1 VPSLAEVL
9 TEQAPRP
16 CGWLC
21 SAVVV
26 VSRAVAKTRHVVVR
40 HSAARC
46 GWLLSKA
53 ENGMRERD
61 PPRSSGVLSYL
72 LDYYQHAALGMADWS
87 GVADRAEI
95 TVFTDHLSDPDA
107 VVQRLRPFDVV
118 CAMRERTPLSRKVIE
133 RLPRLR
139 MIASTGPVNAAIDVH
154 AAAERNILVTA
165 TGYWSAPTV
174 ESSLSIVSRASRH
187 QSTHACSVRRPAFRT
202 R

>member
-1 VPSLAEVL
+1 
-9 TEQAPRP
+9 
-16 CGWLC
+16 
-21 SAVVV
+21 
-26 VSRAVAKTRHVVVR
+26 
-40 HSAARC
+40 
-46 GWLLSKA
+46 
-53 ENGMRERD
+53 M
-61 PPRSSGVLSYL
+61 LSYL
-72 LDYYQHAALGMADWS
+72 RDDYQHAALGMADWS
-87 GVADRAEI
+87 RVADRAEI

-118 CAMRERTPLSRKVIE
+118 CAMRECTPLSRKVIE

-139 MIASTGPVNAAIDVH
+139 MIASTGPANAAIDVH

-187 QSTHACSVRRPAFRT
+187 QSTHACSVRSPAFRT